1 MEETHSKPT
10 DHREI
15 SYKHEPTIT
24 DIMAVKVLFSQTSS
38 PLPIELVDDIMDKA
52 EFWARSSVTLPWYD
66 SVPGVR
72 RDRGGNKQVKPDKMY
87 MRMLPL
93 GMYSVDEDLILERD
107 HDRAATIE
115 ECKVDEHSASGV
127 SQKMVRI
134 NARGE
139 YPCRKIVFDIWSH
152 DQGTL
157 YIL

>member
-10 DHREI
+10 DHRAI

-38 PLPIELVDDIMDKA
+38 PLPIELVDDIMDRA
-52 EFWARSSVTLPWYD
+52 EFWARSSVTLRWHD

-72 RDRGGNKQVKPDKMY
+72 RDRGGDKQVKPDKMY

-93 GMYSVDEDLILERD
+93 GMYGVDEDLILD
-107 HDRAATIE
+107 KHGHAATIE
-115 ECKVDEHSASGV
+115 ECKVDEYSAPGV
-127 SQKMVRI
+127 SQKMARI
-134 NARGE
+134 NTRGE
-139 YPCRKIVFDIWSH
+139 YPCRKIVFDIWSR
-152 DQGTL
+152 DQGPL